1 MLLSTLIDDSGCKP
15 DIPEV
20 SHETLRSGKDL
31 ENLWRV
37 SCYDNSEI
45 GSIV

>member
-1 MLLSTLIDDSGCKP
+1 MLLSTLMDDSGCKA

-31 ENLWRV
+31 ENLLGV
-37 SCYDNSEI
+37 SCYDNDEI
-45 GSIV
+45 RSIV